1 MGHEN
6 CKQVEIPASTTAAIV
21 VDNLC
26 AVSSRL
32 ISLTALLSA
41 ICIEGGT
48 ASLRQNHALG
58 QIVEFLFKLLSILR

>member
-1 MGHEN
+1 MRHEN

-26 AVSSRL
+26 AVSSRF

-41 ICIEGGT
+41 ICIEGGS
-48 ASLRQNHALG
+48 ASLGQHQALA
-58 QIVEFLFKLLSILR
+58 

>member
-6 CKQVEIPASTTAAIV
+6 CKQVEIPASTTAAIG

-26 AVSSRL
+26 TVSSCL

-41 ICIEGGT
+41 IYIEGRA
-48 ASLRQNHALG
+48 ASLSQHHALAY
-58 QIVEFLFKLLSILR
+58 IVEFLFKLLWILR

>member
-26 AVSSRL
+26 AVSSPFAL
-32 ISLTALLSA
+32 LTALLSA
-41 ICIEGGT
+41 VYIEGRT
-48 ASLRQNHALG
+48 ASLSQNHWLA
-58 QIVEFLFKLLSILR
+58 

>member
-6 CKQVEIPASTTAAIV
+6 CKQVEIPTSTTAAIV

-41 ICIEGGT
+41 VCIEGET
-48 ASLRQNHALG
+48 ASLSQHHALA
-58 QIVEFLFKLLSILR
+58 

>member
-26 AVSSRL
+26 AVSSRFAL
-32 ISLTALLSA
+32 LTALLSA

-48 ASLRQNHALG
+48 ASLSQHQALA
-58 QIVEFLFKLLSILR
+58 